1 MVGLIIGVLKR
12 VGASRPAGHPM
23 WLTMLLGIAAAIVWT
38 LIATP

>member
-23 WLTMLLGIAAAIVWT
+23 WLTMLI
-38 LIATP
+38 